1 MSFNFRSFVATAVL
15 AATSVVGTAV
25 QAQPG
30 YQSLIKALDNAGVSY
45 SAGECASHNITG
57 TYGFYVPS
65 ENHIHICTDVATE
78 EAQQYETLRH
88 EAVHAA
94 QRCVHPSMAFTIN
107 SSQYLLS
114 NGLQSHWSFIQEAY
128 DQEDWAIELEAFT
141 LMSRSNSEIAALV
154 NSVCN

>member
-1 MSFNFRSFVATAVL
+1 MSFNFRSFVVTAVL

-30 YQSLIKALDNAGVSY
+30 AQSLFNALDNAGVSY
-45 SAGECASHNITG
+45 SSGECASHKITG
-57 TYGFYVPS
+57 TYGFYVPAD
-65 ENHIHICTDVATE
+65 NHIHICTDVATE
-78 EAQQYETLRH
+78 EAQQFETLRH

-94 QRCVHPSMAFTIN
+94 QRCVHPSMAFTVN
-107 SSQYLLS
+107 SSQFLLS
-114 NGLQSHWSFIQEAY
+114 NGLQSHWEFIQEAY

-154 NSVCN
+154 NAACN